1 MWLLKVV
8 PCANDT
14 LAPPFSPGHYLYTA
28 HEADPFT
35 GEVAIK
41 TACTGGC
48 HSVSVLVD
56 GKTVD
61 AAHVPLNNATDGPG
75 PDKGTLIEVNVQSA
89 QGTETYK
96 VTVTRP
102 LKPPLLWTLVPDAG
116 LLSPPFSPRSDF
128 NSILIRCLIRFNRV
142 NSTYL

>member
-1 MWLLKVV
+1 MPKVV

-75 PDKGTLIEVNVQSA
+75 PDKSA
-89 QGTETYK
+89 PRSFCAALLTSK
-96 VTVTRP
+96 SP
-102 LKPPLLWTLVPDAG
+102 NWPPLGAL
-116 LLSPPFSPRSDF
+116 
-128 NSILIRCLIRFNRV
+128 
-142 NSTYL
+142 

>member
-1 MWLLKVV
+1 M
-8 PCANDT
+8 A
-14 LAPPFSPGHYLYTA
+14 
-28 HEADPFT
+28 
-35 GEVAIK
+35 
-41 TACTGGC
+41 
-48 HSVSVLVD
+48 
-56 GKTVD
+56 
-61 AAHVPLNNATDGPG
+61 GPG

-116 LLSPPFSPRSDF
+116 VLSPPFSPRSDF

-142 NSTYL
+142 NPSYL